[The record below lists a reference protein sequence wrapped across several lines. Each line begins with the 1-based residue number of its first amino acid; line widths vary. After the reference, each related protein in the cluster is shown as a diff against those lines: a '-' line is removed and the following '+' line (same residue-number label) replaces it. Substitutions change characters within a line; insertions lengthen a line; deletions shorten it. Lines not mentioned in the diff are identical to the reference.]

1 MGRRSRRRN
10 RRRNRRGGKGAGAAK
25 RHSARHGRT
34 DAQMRAA
41 AARRKNKTVKKT
53 SGYHWDGK
61 GKKPLVAA
69 WNTKWKQTK
78 KMPSARKS
86 SSHRVTKKKRSRLG
100 APPTGH
106 APAAPSQ
113 VSDDLK
119 PISMGSKIAS
129 SNVNT
134 AKLAK
139 KTGVSISQV
148 KAGKQAADKAAKI
161 VADSVKGAANQVV
174 TEARQCTGPGKCSTS
189 KSANT
194 EQKLCWSYGED
205 CMWRGKK
212 AGQKRAHPTWRETA
226 TIAAEREL
234 EGKKGYKSTRAK
246 TELGNIQAKENAPW
260 AAANASSAFR
270 RSAWDA
276 RKKRDPNSPHYSG
289 NNDLKPISKISKIA
303 SSNVNTA
310 KLANKTGVS
319 ISQVKAGKQAANVA
333 ANKVAAAVK
342 EAAIQTVKKGCPP
355 GCMCDHEC
363 PCPDVPQGGGR
374 RRSRRRYAKNEA
386 RAGPRRRRRS
396 RRR

>member
-1 MGRRSRRRN
+1 MGRRRRSRR

-69 WNTKWKQTK
+69 WHTKWKQTK

-106 APAAPSQ
+106 APAAPSK

-148 KAGKQAADKAAKI
+148 KAGKQAAKVAAK
-161 VADSVKGAANQVV
+161 
-174 TEARQCTGPGKCSTS
+174 
-189 KSANT
+189 
-194 EQKLCWSYGED
+194 
-205 CMWRGKK
+205 K
-212 AGQKRAHPTWRETA
+212 A
-226 TIAAEREL
+226 
-234 EGKKGYKSTRAK
+234 
-246 TELGNIQAKENAPW
+246 
-260 AAANASSAFR
+260 
-270 RSAWDA
+270 
-276 RKKRDPNSPHYSG
+276 
-289 NNDLKPISKISKIA
+289 
-303 SSNVNTA
+303 
-310 KLANKTGVS
+310 
-319 ISQVKAGKQAANVA
+319 
-333 ANKVAAAVK
+333 AAAVK
-342 EAAIQTVKKGCPP
+342 EAATQTVKKGCPQ
-355 GCMCDHEC
+355 GCRCDHRIEC
-363 PCPDVPQGGGR
+363 AACPRVAAGGG
-374 RRSRRRYAKNEA
+374 RSRRRYAKNA
-386 RAGPRRRRRS
+386 PRAGPRRRRRRS

>member
-1 MGRRSRRRN
+1 MGRRRRSRRRRRRRS
-10 RRRNRRGGKGAGAAK
+10 RRRNRRGGKGRRAFNQK
-25 RHSARHGRT
+25 SSRHGRT

-113 VSDDLK
+113 VVKAGKQAADKAAKIVADSVKGAANQVATEARKCTGPGKCSTQKSANESRGLCFSYGKDCMWEGKKAGQKRAHATWREAAALGAERKLEKYYGNNRPQTQLGNVQAKGNAAWDAANATSAFRRSAWDARKKRDPNSPHYSGVDDLK
-119 PISMGSKIAS
+119 PISKISKIAS

-148 KAGKQAADKAAKI
+148 KAGKQAA
-161 VADSVKGAANQVV
+161 
-174 TEARQCTGPGKCSTS
+174 
-189 KSANT
+189 
-194 EQKLCWSYGED
+194 
-205 CMWRGKK
+205 
-212 AGQKRAHPTWRETA
+212 
-226 TIAAEREL
+226 
-234 EGKKGYKSTRAK
+234 
-246 TELGNIQAKENAPW
+246 
-260 AAANASSAFR
+260 
-270 RSAWDA
+270 
-276 RKKRDPNSPHYSG
+276 
-289 NNDLKPISKISKIA
+289 
-303 SSNVNTA
+303 
-310 KLANKTGVS
+310 
-319 ISQVKAGKQAANVA
+319 
-333 ANKVAAAVK
+333 KVAAKQVAAATKVAAK
-342 EAAIQTVKKGCPP
+342 EAAKEAATQTVKTATKGCGP
-355 GCMCDHEC
+355 GCICDHKIDCASC
-363 PCPDVPQGGGR
+363 PRVAAGGG
-374 RRSRRRYAKNEA
+374 RSRRRYAKNA
-386 RAGPRRRRRS
+386 PRAGPRRRRRS

>member
-1 MGRRSRRRN
+1 MARRSRRRN
-10 RRRNRRGGKGAGAAK
+10 RRRKGGKGKGAAK

-41 AARRKNKTVKKT
+41 AARRKRKTAKVT
-53 SGYHWDGK
+53 TGYHWDGK

-106 APAAPSQ
+106 APAPPSQ

-161 VADSVKGAANQVV
+161 VADSAEGAANQVAK
-174 TEARQCTGPGKCSTS
+174 EARKCTGPGKCSTQ
-189 KSANT
+189 KSAN
-194 EQKLCWSYGED
+194 ESRGLCFSYGKD
-205 CMWRGKK
+205 CMWEGKK

-226 TIAAEREL
+226 TIAAEQEL
-234 EGKKGYKSTRAK
+234 EGIKGYNSPRAK
-246 TELGNIQAKENAPW
+246 TELRHIQADKNAPW
-260 AAANASSAFR
+260 AAVPAATALR
-270 RSAWDA
+270 RVAGDA
-276 RKKRDPNSPHYSG
+276 RTKRE
-289 NNDLKPISKISKIA
+289 KA
-303 SSNVNTA
+303 AAA
-310 KLANKTGVS
+310 KAAAAAVE
-319 ISQVKAGKQAANVA
+319 AGKQAANIA
-333 ANKVAAAVK
+333 ANKVAASVK

-374 RRSRRRYAKNEA
+374 RRSRRRYAKNA
-386 RAGPRRRRRS
+386 PRAGPRRRS

>member
-1 MGRRSRRRN
+1 MARRSRRRN
-10 RRRNRRGGKGAGAAK
+10 RRRKGGKGKGAAK

-41 AARRKNKTVKKT
+41 AARRKRKTAKVT
-53 SGYHWDGK
+53 TGYHWDGK

-106 APAAPSQ
+106 APAPPSQ

-148 KAGKQAADKAAKI
+148 KAGKQAADKAANI
-161 VADSVKGAANQVV
+161 VADSVKGAANQVA
-174 TEARQCTGPGKCSTS
+174 TEARKCTGPGKCSTQ
-189 KSANT
+189 KSAN
-194 EQKLCWSYGED
+194 ESRGLCFSYGKD
-205 CMWRGKK
+205 CMWEGKK

-234 EGKKGYKSTRAK
+234 EGIKGYNSPRAK
-246 TELGNIQAKENAPW
+246 TELRHIQADKNAPW
-260 AAANASSAFR
+260 AAVPAATALR
-270 RSAWDA
+270 RVAGDA
-276 RKKRDPNSPHYSG
+276 RTKRE
-289 NNDLKPISKISKIA
+289 KA
-303 SSNVNTA
+303 AAA
-310 KLANKTGVS
+310 KAAAAAVE
-319 ISQVKAGKQAANVA
+319 AGKQAANIA
-333 ANKVAAAVK
+333 ANKVAASVK

-374 RRSRRRYAKNEA
+374 RRSRRRYAKNA
-386 RAGPRRRRRS
+386 PRAGPRRRS